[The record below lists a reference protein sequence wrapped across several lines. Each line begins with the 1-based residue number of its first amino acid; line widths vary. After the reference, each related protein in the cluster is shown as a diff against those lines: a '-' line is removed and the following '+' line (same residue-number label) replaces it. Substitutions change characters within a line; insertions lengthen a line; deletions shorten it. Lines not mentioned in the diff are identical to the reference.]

1 MTLNE
6 KLLNHALILGSAS
19 PRRRDLISH
28 LGLEFTIRTAN
39 IDEHAPDGYDGFE
52 TAMHLAKDKAAALK
66 PNLHEGEILI
76 TADTEVWQNNTR
88 FGKPENIDDA
98 RRMLNLLIGNQ
109 HQVIS
114 GVCLTTTRAQHCFT
128 VATDVHMR
136 TLRDDEIDYYL
147 KNGHPLDKAGAYGI
161 QEWIGLV
168 AIERIDGSYTNVV
181 GLPMTEFYTEL
192 EQFID
197 SISKSQ

>member
-6 KLLNHALILGSAS
+6 KLHNYTLILGSAS
-19 PRRRDLISH
+19 PRRRDLIDH
-28 LGLEFTIRTAN
+28 LGLSFTIRTAD
-39 IDEHAPDGYDGFE
+39 IDEHAPEDLDGFA
-52 TAMHLAKDKAAALK
+52 TAMHVAKEKAEALRATLSA
-66 PNLHEGEILI
+66 NDILI
-76 TADTEVWQNNTR
+76 TADTEVWQDNTR
-88 FGKPENIDDA
+88 FGKPTDNADA
-98 RRMLNLLIGNQ
+98 RRMLKQLTGST

-114 GVCLTTTRAQHCFT
+114 GVCFSTQTVQHCFT

-136 TLRDDEIDYYL
+136 QLSDEEINFYITHG
-147 KNGHPLDKAGAYGI
+147 NPLDKAGAYGI

-192 EQFID
+192 ERFID
-197 SISKSQ
+197 NT